1 MKTRHKEAMAKK
13 ANSPEDLLKLYD
25 REYIKEWKKHVRL
38 RPRRPEAKETLY
50 FDKVSV
56 KDN

>member
-25 REYIKEWKKHVRL
+25 REYIKE
-38 RPRRPEAKETLY
+38 
-50 FDKVSV
+50 
-56 KDN
+56 